1 MRLSLATTRPVRLAF
16 TRCTDV
22 KNRATPS
29 AISSRTTIATL
40 TLAVFRV
47 PVGYGV
53 VLPLLPYL
61 IERLPG
67 AEAGVAQV
75 SRHTGL
81 LTGVYALALFLFAP
95 IWGRAS
101 DWHRSEGGRIG
112 GGDDRYHSIA
122 G

>member
-1 MRLSLATTRPVRLAF
+1 
-16 TRCTDV
+16 V
-22 KNRATPS
+22 KNRATSS

-40 TLAVFRV
+40 TLAVFTV

-67 AEAGVAQV
+67 AGAGVAQV

-81 LTGVYALALFLFAP
+81 LTGVYKTVEITGSSKMSAEDAIRNAISTAAKTIRDMEWLVVLKRVGTLKTVPSATF
-95 IWGRAS
+95 R
-101 DWHRSEGGRIG
+101 
-112 GGDDRYHSIA
+112 
-122 G
+122 